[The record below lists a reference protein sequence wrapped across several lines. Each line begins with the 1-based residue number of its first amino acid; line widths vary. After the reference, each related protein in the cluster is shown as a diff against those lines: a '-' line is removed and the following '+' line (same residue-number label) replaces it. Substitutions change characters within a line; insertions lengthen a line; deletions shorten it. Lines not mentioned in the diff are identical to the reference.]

1 LHVETISTDDGKV
14 IVHWTDVDM
23 AELPRFGEVSVALAD
38 HPRGQRPLL
47 NVADSLRR
55 IAAAGTGSVRGSVTS
70 DDVLVVSRSA
80 DEGDFSRPFLRKD
93 DRIILSKDGTEFA
106 VVQDSVASGRLTV
119 ADVPESSAFR
129 MSNATLL
136 ETEILEG
143 LMSRDRMLYSVRSVT
158 PAPGRVSQKYV
169 TVRPTLPIGFV
180 AHYQSLPDICMN
192 QGASAG
198 INGGFFANF
207 PEELSLHTVLNDPV
221 GLLVADGHVRFPPSF
236 RRGTF
241 IVSIDGS
248 VHIEV
253 TDLRS
258 FGFQIGGRSF
268 SGAKL
273 RRGPESIPFEV
284 NQASHEGVAVY
295 SSAFGSNSPGGQVVD
310 FVVAGDIV
318 VEVKKGGNAQIPQS
332 GFVLQIADARL
343 ADEMLGNLLAAQGAN
358 QLEGMLHS
366 DRAKDGIRHAM
377 AAGPVLISNGVN
389 LKPDHFSSDQAVEE
403 FEGGKLAPT
412 RFNTSIDDVRTR
424 TPRSAV
430 GITPESHVLF
440 VTVDD
445 DRRVNT
451 PSEQRRSIGA
461 NLSELAGIMKDLGCR
476 EALNLDGGGSS
487 TLWMEGEVRNSPSDG
502 FARAIPSALL
512 VVPAAGR

>member
-1 LHVETISTDDGKV
+1 LHVETISTDSGKV
-14 IVHWTDVDM
+14 IVHWIDVDM
-23 AELPRFGEVSVALAD
+23 AELPRFGEVRVALAD
-38 HPRGQRPLL
+38 HPRGRRPLL

-55 IAAAGTGSVRGSVTS
+55 IAAAGAKSVRGSVTS

-80 DEGDFSRPFLRKD
+80 DKGDLSRPLLRKD
-93 DRIILSKDGTEFA
+93 DRIILSRDSTEFA
-106 VVQDSVASGRLTV
+106 VVQDLAASGRLAV

-129 MSNATLL
+129 ISNATPL

-143 LMSRDRMLYSVRSVT
+143 LMSRDRMLYSVRSVMPT
-158 PAPGRVSQKYV
+158 PGRVSQKYV

-192 QGASAG
+192 QGALAG

-207 PEELSLHTVLNDPV
+207 PEELSLHTVFNDPV
-221 GLLVADGHVRFPPSF
+221 GLLVVNGRVRFPPSF

-241 IVSIDGS
+241 IVSTDGS
-248 VHIEV
+248 AHIEL

-258 FGFQIGGRSF
+258 FGFRIGGRSF
-268 SGAKL
+268 SGAKF

-284 NQASHEGVAVY
+284 NQASCEGVTVY

-310 FVVAGDIV
+310 FVVAGDLV
-318 VEVKKGGNAQIPQS
+318 VEVKEGGNARIPQS

-343 ADEMLGNLLAAQGAN
+343 ADEMLEKILAAQWGN
-358 QLEGMLHS
+358 QLECMLHS
-366 DRAKDGIRHAM
+366 DLAKDGIRHAM

-389 LKPDHFSSDQAVEE
+389 LKPDHFSADQAVEE
-403 FEGGKLAPT
+403 FERGKLAPT

-424 TPRSAV
+424 APRSAA
-430 GITPESHVLF
+430 GITPEGHMLF

-445 DRRVNT
+445 DRRANT

-461 NLSELAGIMKDLGCR
+461 TLSELAGIMKDLGCR

-487 TLWMEGEVRNSPSDG
+487 TLWMESEVRNILSDG

-512 VVPAAGR
+512 VVPAADR